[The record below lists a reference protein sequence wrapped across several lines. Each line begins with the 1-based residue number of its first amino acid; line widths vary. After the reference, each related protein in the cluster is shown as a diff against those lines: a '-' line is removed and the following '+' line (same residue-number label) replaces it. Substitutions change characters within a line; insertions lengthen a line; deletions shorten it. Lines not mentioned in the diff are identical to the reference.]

1 MTCKPESPFP
11 YDVLQSSLSSTFST
25 TAFDTYG
32 IFPQLGL
39 GRVVRWPN
47 ALVFGD
53 VVSHLMCVCVWF
65 NGELSMFCLD
75 KRHCASEVH
84 FESRLTDNDAIFV
97 KFA

>member
-1 MTCKPESPFP
+1 MSCSRLCP
-11 YDVLQSSLSSTFST
+11 VRAST